1 MIKEITESEFSKG
14 VQNPYFHKIMTK
26 TEVALRKEDYATFDE
41 IGKLNGVPAE
51 MIMRNCLAEWAKKLR
66 EHDE

>member
-1 MIKEITESEFSKG
+1 MIRELTEKDFARG
-14 VQNPYFHKIMTK
+14 VRSPYFDKLMTK
-26 TEVALRKEDYATFDE
+26 TEIALRKEDYRTFCEVGE
-41 IGKLNGVPAE
+41 INGVPAE

>member
-1 MIKEITESEFSKG
+1 MIKEITESEFAKG

-41 IGKLNGVPAE
+41 VGRLNGVPAE